1 MISLSALRRFYPSIS
16 EHRAVEAGISRLLH
30 ETLDPKY
37 IAPGGGELGTF
48 HYTQRNFF
56 SILFLGLYR
65 ALDIPFERRIFYGMI
80 NHSIRGIVT
89 GTDNLLDDEYKEML
103 PLDFPEGA
111 VRFKS
116 VMHILLFDRFLYT
129 VLDRAVADGLIGRDE
144 KDAVQKAI
152 FRAMVPIGEEE
163 ASEESGIE
171 TVLPPSE
178 VLTSVHMYKGGNLLR
193 LAFVAPLIIEKDLNH
208 RLALADLGIYSI
220 GLSLQVIDDLTD
232 FYEDI
237 RGHKH
242 NYLVSS
248 IFHEGTTEEKKRL
261 EAART
266 PGETASPAVDNTYPG
281 SVSRVMEQ
289 AIGEALKGFSL
300 LEEGGFWLNRKQ
312 AMNVVR
318 YLFYVRG
325 VKNLLDLLPD
335 NGEATLK

>member
-16 EHRAVEAGISRLLH
+16 EHRVVETEISRLLK

-37 IAPGGGELGTF
+37 IAPAGVELGAF
-48 HYTQRNFF
+48 RYTQRNFF
-56 SILFLGLYR
+56 SILFLALYR
-65 ALDIPFERRIFYGMI
+65 ALDIPFERRILYGIM

-111 VRFKS
+111 IRFKS
-116 VMHILLFDRFLYT
+116 VMHILLFDRFLFSI
-129 VLDRAVADGLIGRDE
+129 LDRAGVDGLIGRDE
-144 KDAVQKAI
+144 KEAVLKGI

-163 ASEESGIE
+163 ASEEVGIV
-171 TVLPPSE
+171 TLLSPSE
-178 VLTSVHMYKGGNLLR
+178 VLSSVHMYKGGNLLR
-193 LAFVAPLIIEKDLNH
+193 LAFVAPLIIEKDLGS
-208 RLALADLGIYSI
+208 RLALVDRGIYSI

-261 EAART
+261 EAEMT
-266 PGETASPAVDNTYPG
+266 PGETGSPAVETVYQT
-281 SVSRVMEQ
+281 SVSRVMER

-335 NGEATLK
+335 NGEATLT

>member
-1 MISLSALRRFYPSIS
+1 MISLSALRRLYPSIS
-16 EHRAVEAGISRLLH
+16 EHRVVEAEISRLLK

-37 IAPGGGELGTF
+37 ISAVGRELGTF
-48 HYTQRNFF
+48 RYAQRNFF

-65 ALDIPFERRIFYGMI
+65 AIDIPLERRIFYGMI

-111 VRFKS
+111 LRFKS
-116 VMHILLFDRFLYT
+116 VMHILLFDRFLFT
-129 VLDRAVADGLIGRDE
+129 ILDRAVADGLIERDE
-144 KDAVQKAI
+144 KDAVQKSI
-152 FRAMVPIGEEE
+152 FGAMVPIGEEE

-171 TVLPPSE
+171 TILPPSE
-178 VLTSVHMYKGGNLLR
+178 VLSSVHMYKGGNLLR
-193 LAFVAPLIIEKDLNH
+193 LAFVAPLIIEKDQSI
-208 RLALADLGIYSI
+208 RLALVDRGIYSI

-237 RGHKH
+237 GSHRH

-248 IFHEGTTEEKKRL
+248 IFHEGTTEEKNRL
-261 EAART
+261 QAAMI
-266 PGETASPAVDNTYPG
+266 PGETVSTPVETIFPG
-281 SVSRVMEQ
+281 SVSRVMER

-300 LEEGGFWLNRKQ
+300 LEESGFWLNRKQ
-312 AMNVVR
+312 AMNVVS

-325 VKNLLDLLPD
+325 VKNLLSLLPG
-335 NGEATLK
+335 NGEATLT

>member
-16 EHRAVEAGISRLLH
+16 DHRVVEAGISRLLK

-37 IAPGGGELGTF
+37 IAPWGRELGTLR
-48 HYTQRNFF
+48 YTQRNFF

-111 VRFKS
+111 IRFKS
-116 VMHILLFDRFLYT
+116 VMHILLFDRFLFT
-129 VLDRAVADGLIGRDE
+129 ILDRAGADGLIERDE
-144 KDAVQKAI
+144 KDAVQKSI

-163 ASEESGIE
+163 ASEERGIE
-171 TVLPPSE
+171 ALLPPSE
-178 VLTSVHMYKGGNLLR
+178 VLSSVHMYKGGNLLR
-193 LAFVAPLIIEKDLNH
+193 LAFVAPLIIEKDLNN
-208 RLALADLGIYSI
+208 RLALVDRGIYSI

-232 FYEDI
+232 FCEDI
-237 RGHKH
+237 RSHKH

-261 EAART
+261 ETAMTAGE
-266 PGETASPAVDNTYPG
+266 PGSPAVEHTYPD
-281 SVSRVMEQ
+281 SVSRVMER

-318 YLFYVRG
+318 YLFHVRG
-325 VKNLLDLLPD
+325 AKNLLSLLPD
-335 NGEATLK
+335 NGDATLT